1 MNSKESFDL
10 FNHNKVSILR
20 RGMYSTSDKSF
31 FRTFS
36 ALRSPLKLIK
46 FNCSHRHHSESIVHE
61 GSMIEVV
68 IPVNYFILF
77 HYGLVHCRTLSWFI
91 NKDEYP

>member
-1 MNSKESFDL
+1 
-10 FNHNKVSILR
+10 
-20 RGMYSTSDKSF
+20 MYSTSVKRF

-36 ALRSPLKLIK
+36 ALRSPFKLKT
-46 FNCSHRHHSESIVHE
+46 FNCLHHHHSESIEHE

-68 IPVNYFILF
+68 IPVNYVILF
-77 HYGLVHCRTLSWFI
+77 HCGLVYCRTLSWFI